1 MVLEPHQLLHLYQLH
16 AYSVSRLSCIQAR
29 ASRGECVLTEDMF
42 GMFVQN
48 RKGMEM
54 RTQHRAIQKVV
65 LVGSVPEVNLGQS
78 FRPVEMGNYCL
89 SVHLG
94 AILKFNP
101 GYESFYPFT
110 FGCEFHHLA
119 AIFLLS

>member
-1 MVLEPHQLLHLYQLH
+1 MSAPGQGGDAVGPSLCMVFEPHQLLHLYQLH

-42 GMFVQN
+42 GIFVQN

-65 LVGSVPEVNLGQS
+65 LVGSVPEVNLEAEFQTCRNGELL
-78 FRPVEMGNYCL
+78 P
-89 SVHLG
+89 LG
-94 AILKFNP
+94 APWSNFKV
-101 GYESFYPFT
+101 
-110 FGCEFHHLA
+110 
-119 AIFLLS
+119 